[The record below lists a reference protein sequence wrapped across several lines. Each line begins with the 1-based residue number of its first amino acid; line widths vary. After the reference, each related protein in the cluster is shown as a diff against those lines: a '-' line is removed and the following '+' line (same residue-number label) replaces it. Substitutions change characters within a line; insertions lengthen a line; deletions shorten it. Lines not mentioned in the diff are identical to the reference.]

1 MASRADLLE
10 SLFFVI
16 VGLGLAGAVSLIAY
30 VRLARESGEPRCG
43 QCGYLSKG
51 AASFTCPE
59 CGSDLREVGIVR
71 RDRRRAFVVATC
83 AGLAVAGATIVIG
96 GWLSL

>member
-10 SLFFVI
+10 SLFFVV
-16 VGLGLAGAVSLIAY
+16 VGLVLAGGVSLITYLVMSRA
-30 VRLARESGEPRCG
+30 SGEPRCG
-43 QCGYLSKG
+43 QCGYLSRG

-59 CGSDLREVGIVR
+59 CGSDLRHVGIVR
-71 RDRRRAFVVATC
+71 RDSRRAFVIATC
-83 AGLAVAGATIVIG
+83 AGLAVAGATIVVG